1 MAKSIA
7 VVGASSNRRKF
18 GNKCVRAYQKLG
30 YHVFPVHP
38 TETQIEG
45 LPAFPTVLAIPE
57 DSIDIASVYLPE
69 SAALGTLPEL
79 AQKRIGQ
86 VWFNP
91 GADSPAVIE
100 HARKIGLNAV
110 VGCSIVAV
118 GAMPDE

>member
-1 MAKSIA
+1 MPKSIA

-38 TETQIEG
+38 TETMIEG
-45 LPAFPTVLAIPE
+45 LPAFRSVLDITQ
-57 DSIDIASVYLPE
+57 DSIDIASIYLPE
-69 SAALGTLPEL
+69 AAALAVLPEL
-79 AQKRIGQ
+79 ATKQFGQ

-91 GADSPAVIE
+91 GADSPAVLAE
-100 HARKIGLNAV
+100 AQRLGVPAT